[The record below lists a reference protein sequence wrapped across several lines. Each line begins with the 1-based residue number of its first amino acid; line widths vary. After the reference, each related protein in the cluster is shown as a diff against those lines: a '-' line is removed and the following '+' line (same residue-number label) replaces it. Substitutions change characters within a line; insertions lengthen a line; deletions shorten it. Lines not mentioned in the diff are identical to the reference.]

1 MLFRSPRTAARNGRP
16 TRTSRWA
23 EPKVQ
28 AGLGAATFL
37 GALAG
42 ASALGFLPALVP
54 AICAVMSALTF
65 TTYLLDKTRA
75 EQRGRRIS
83 EITLHSLETLG
94 GWPGALLAQ
103 HWLQHKTG
111 KVSYQV
117 IFWLI
122 VTAHLALWT
131 WWTLQQR
138 EN

>member
-1 MLFRSPRTAARNGRP
+1 M
-16 TRTSRWA
+16 
-23 EPKVQ
+23 Q
-28 AGLGAATFL
+28 AVLGASTFL
-37 GALAG
+37 GGLAT

-54 AICAVMSALTF
+54 AIYAVMSGLTF
-65 TTYLLDKTRA
+65 TAYLLDKTRA

-83 EITLHSLETLG
+83 EKTLHTLEALG

-131 WWTLQQR
+131 WWTLQAGK
-138 EN
+138 N